1 MKKIMGRAMLLA
13 GIALSLLFAF
23 DVKTHVVYAITD
35 DDAVAVD
42 DDPAPAEDD
51 DAITDDDVDNDE
63 NTNGN
68 EDDDDE
74 ETTAQAQKGEEV
86 ADNVKMTDAD
96 DDNESNTV
104 KYVAN
109 ASDDQM
115 DKNAS
120 TQAKEVSKD
129 PNVMKTKPMTDYTM
143 SDSNSCWVPY
153 WYWFVIMNN
162 HSSSDMP
169 KKHPANVKTSK
180 ENVKKYQHYV
190 NDKAGDQAFSEFFS
204 IGKTILKILV
214 LLTSG
219 VIVLGMLV
227 SIYGKCKE
235 IHDQHE

>member
-1 MKKIMGRAMLLA
+1 MKKIMGRTMLLA

-23 DVKTHVVYAITD
+23 NVKTHVVYAITD

-129 PNVMKTKPMTDYTM
+129 PNVMKSKPMTDYTM

-162 HSSSDMP
+162 QSASKMP
-169 KKHPANVKTSK
+169 KKHAANVKTSK
-180 ENVKKYQHYV
+180 KNVKKYQNYV
-190 NDKAGDQAFSEFFS
+190 NDKAGDSVFNEFKS
-204 IGKTILKILV
+204 DVKYILGIIFIIVVATGIVEILYQV
-214 LLTSG
+214 
-219 VIVLGMLV
+219 
-227 SIYGKCKE
+227 
-235 IHDQHE
+235 

>member
-1 MKKIMGRAMLLA
+1 MLGV

-23 DVKTHVVYAITD
+23 DVKTHVVYAAD

-51 DAITDDDVDNDE
+51 DVTTNDDDDDE

-68 EDDDDE
+68 EDDDGE
-74 ETTAQAQKGEEV
+74 ETTAQAQKGEEI

-96 DDNESNTV
+96 DDNENNTV

-109 ASDDQM
+109 VDDDQM

-153 WYWFVIMNN
+153 WYWFVVMNN
-162 HSSSDMP
+162 HSSSDIP
-169 KKHPANVKTSK
+169 KKHPTNVKTSK
-180 ENVKKYQHYV
+180 KDVKKYQHYV
-190 NDKAGDQAFSEFFS
+190 KKKAGNQAFSES
-204 IGKTILKILV
+204 ISSLIIVVIFIVMAMILSATI
-214 LLTSG
+214 
-219 VIVLGMLV
+219 
-227 SIYGKCKE
+227 
-235 IHDQHE
+235 

>member
-1 MKKIMGRAMLLA
+1 MKIKIVKRIMFCMG
-13 GIALSLLFAF
+13 ITLSLLFAF

-74 ETTAQAQKGEEV
+74 ETTAQAQKGEEI

-162 HSSSDMP
+162 QSASKMP
-169 KKHPANVKTSK
+169 KKHAANVKTSK
-180 ENVKKYQHYV
+180 KNVKKYQNYV
-190 NDKAGDQAFSEFFS
+190 NDKAGDSVFNEFKS
-204 IGKTILKILV
+204 DVKYILGIIFIIVVATGIVEILYQV
-214 LLTSG
+214 
-219 VIVLGMLV
+219 
-227 SIYGKCKE
+227 
-235 IHDQHE
+235 

>member
-1 MKKIMGRAMLLA
+1 MKKIMGRAMLIA
-13 GIALSLLFAF
+13 GIALSLSFAF
-23 DVKTHVVYAITD
+23 NVKTHVVYAITD

-51 DAITDDDVDNDE
+51 DVTTDDDDNDE

-74 ETTAQAQKGEEV
+74 ETTAQAQKGEAIAE
-86 ADNVKMTDAD
+86 DVKITDAD
-96 DDNESNTV
+96 DDNESNTI

-109 ASDDQM
+109 ADDDQM

-129 PNVMKTKPMTDYTM
+129 PSVMKTKPMTDYTM

-153 WYWFVIMNN
+153 WYWFVVMNN

-169 KKHPANVKTSK
+169 KKHPVNVKTSK
-180 ENVKKYQHYV
+180 KNVKKYQHYV
-190 NDKAGDQAFSEFFS
+190 NNKAGDSVFNEFKSYVKYMLGIIF
-204 IGKTILKILV
+204 I
-214 LLTSG
+214 
-219 VIVLGMLV
+219 IVV
-227 SIYGKCKE
+227 STGIAETLY
-235 IHDQHE
+235 

>member
-1 MKKIMGRAMLLA
+1 MKIKIVKRIMFCMG
-13 GIALSLLFAF
+13 ITLSLLFAF

-74 ETTAQAQKGEEV
+74 ETTAQAQKGEEI

-162 HSSSDMP
+162 QSASKMP
-169 KKHPANVKTSK
+169 KKHAANVKTSK
-180 ENVKKYQHYV
+180 KNVKKYQNYV
-190 NDKAGDQAFSEFFS
+190 NDKAGDSVFNEFKS
-204 IGKTILKILV
+204 DVKYILGIIFI
-214 LLTSG
+214 
-219 VIVLGMLV
+219 IVVATGIVETL
-227 SIYGKCKE
+227 Y
-235 IHDQHE
+235 

>member
-1 MKKIMGRAMLLA
+1 MKKVMGRAMLLA

-51 DAITDDDVDNDE
+51 DVTTDDDDDE
-63 NTNGN
+63 NTNGD

-74 ETTAQAQKGEEV
+74 ETTAQAQKGEEI
-86 ADNVKMTDAD
+86 ADDVKMMDAD
-96 DDNESNTV
+96 DDNENNTI

-109 ASDDQM
+109 ADDDQM

-120 TQAKEVSKD
+120 TQAKEVSKN
-129 PNVMKTKPMTDYTM
+129 PSVMKTKPMTDYTM

-162 HSSSDMP
+162 QSASKMP
-169 KKHPANVKTSK
+169 KKHAANVKTSK
-180 ENVKKYQHYV
+180 KNVKKYQDYV
-190 NDKAGDQAFSEFFS
+190 NAKAEDQFFNEFKSDVKYIFG
-204 IGKTILKILV
+204 IIIITGVAIIIAGVLV
-214 LLTSG
+214 A
-219 VIVLGMLV
+219 IRDHR
-227 SIYGKCKE
+227 K
-235 IHDQHE
+235 

>member
-1 MKKIMGRAMLLA
+1 MKIKIVKRIMLCM

-23 DVKTHVVYAITD
+23 NVKTHAVYAITD

-68 EDDDDE
+68 EDDDDDE

-86 ADNVKMTDAD
+86 ADDVKMTDAD
-96 DDNESNTV
+96 DDNESNTI

-109 ASDDQM
+109 ADDDQM

-190 NDKAGDQAFSEFFS
+190 NDKAGDSVFNEFKS
-204 IGKTILKILV
+204 DVKYILGIIFI
-214 LLTSG
+214 
-219 VIVLGMLV
+219 IVVATGIAETL
-227 SIYGKCKE
+227 Y
-235 IHDQHE
+235 

>member
-23 DVKTHVVYAITD
+23 DVKTHVVHAITD

-42 DDPAPAEDD
+42 DDPSPAEDD
-51 DAITDDDVDNDE
+51 DAITDDDDE

-74 ETTAQAQKGEEV
+74 ETTTQAQKGEEI

-109 ASDDQM
+109 ADDDQM

-162 HSSSDMP
+162 QSASKMP
-169 KKHPANVKTSK
+169 KKHAANVKTSK
-180 ENVKKYQHYV
+180 KNVKKYQNYV
-190 NDKAGDQAFSEFFS
+190 NDKAGDSVFNEFKS
-204 IGKTILKILV
+204 DVKYILGIIFIIVVATGIVEILYQV
-214 LLTSG
+214 
-219 VIVLGMLV
+219 
-227 SIYGKCKE
+227 
-235 IHDQHE
+235 

>member
-1 MKKIMGRAMLLA
+1 MKKIIERLMLGV

-23 DVKTHVVYAITD
+23 DVKTHVVYAAD

-51 DAITDDDVDNDE
+51 DVTTNDDDDDE

-74 ETTAQAQKGEEV
+74 ETTAQAQKGEEI
-86 ADNVKMTDAD
+86 ANNVKMTDAD
-96 DDNESNTV
+96 DDNENNTV

-109 ASDDQM
+109 ADDDQM

-120 TQAKEVSKD
+120 TQAKEVSKN

-153 WYWFVIMNN
+153 WYWFVVMNN
-162 HSSSDMP
+162 HSSSDIP
-169 KKHPANVKTSK
+169 KSILQTLR
-180 ENVKKYQHYV
+180 
-190 NDKAGDQAFSEFFS
+190 QARRMLRS
-204 IGKTILKILV
+204 IKIM
-214 LLTSG
+214 LTTK
-219 VIVLGMLV
+219 L
-227 SIYGKCKE
+227 E
-235 IHDQHE
+235 INYLTNLNQW

>member
-23 DVKTHVVYAITD
+23 DVKTHVVYAMTD

-51 DAITDDDVDNDE
+51 DVTTDDDDDE
-63 NTNGN
+63 NTNGD
-68 EDDDDE
+68 EDDDE
-74 ETTAQAQKGEEV
+74 ETTAQAQKGEEI
-86 ADNVKMTDAD
+86 ADDVKMTDAD
-96 DDNESNTV
+96 DDNESNTI

-109 ASDDQM
+109 ADDDQM

-153 WYWFVIMNN
+153 WYWFMIMNN
-162 HSSSDMP
+162 QSASKMP
-169 KKHPANVKTSK
+169 KKHAANVKTSK
-180 ENVKKYQHYV
+180 KNVKKYQDYV
-190 NDKAGDQAFSEFFS
+190 NDKAEDSFFNEFKS
-204 IGKTILKILV
+204 DVKYILGIIFILV
-214 LLTSG
+214 
-219 VIVLGMLV
+219 V
-227 SIYGKCKE
+227 STGIAE
-235 IHDQHE
+235 ILYQV

>member
-1 MKKIMGRAMLLA
+1 MKKIIGRAMLLA

-23 DVKTHVVYAITD
+23 DVKTHAVYAMTD

-51 DAITDDDVDNDE
+51 DVTTDDDDDE
-63 NTNGN
+63 NTNGD

-74 ETTAQAQKGEEV
+74 ETTAQAQKGEEI
-86 ADNVKMTDAD
+86 ADDVKMTDAD
-96 DDNESNTV
+96 DDNESNTI

-109 ASDDQM
+109 ADDDQM

-129 PNVMKTKPMTDYTM
+129 PSVMKTKPMTDYTM

-162 HSSSDMP
+162 QSASKMP
-169 KKHPANVKTSK
+169 KKHAANVKTSK
-180 ENVKKYQHYV
+180 KNVKKYQDYV
-190 NDKAGDQAFSEFFS
+190 NDKAEDQFFNQFKSVVNDIRKIILIIS
-204 IGKTILKILV
+204 IFMIIAAV
-214 LLTSG
+214 LIA
-219 VIVLGMLV
+219 VF
-227 SIYGKCKE
+227 
-235 IHDQHE
+235 

>member
-1 MKKIMGRAMLLA
+1 MKIKIVKRIMFCMG
-13 GIALSLLFAF
+13 ITLSLLFAF
-23 DVKTHVVYAITD
+23 NVKTHVVYAMTD

-51 DAITDDDVDNDE
+51 DAITDDDDDNDE

-68 EDDDDE
+68 EDDDDDE
-74 ETTAQAQKGEEV
+74 ETTAQAQKGEEI

-162 HSSSDMP
+162 QSASKMP
-169 KKHPANVKTSK
+169 KKHAANVKTSK
-180 ENVKKYQHYV
+180 KNVKKYQNYV
-190 NDKAGDQAFSEFFS
+190 NDKAGDSVFNEFKS
-204 IGKTILKILV
+204 DVKYILGIIFIIVVATGIVEILYQV
-214 LLTSG
+214 
-219 VIVLGMLV
+219 
-227 SIYGKCKE
+227 
-235 IHDQHE
+235 

>member
-23 DVKTHVVYAITD
+23 DVKTHVVYAMTD

-51 DAITDDDVDNDE
+51 DVTTDDDDNE
-63 NTNGN
+63 NTNGDEN
-68 EDDDDE
+68 DDDE
-74 ETTAQAQKGEEV
+74 ETTAQAQKGEEI
-86 ADNVKMTDAD
+86 ADDVKMTDAD
-96 DDNESNTV
+96 DDNESNTI

-109 ASDDQM
+109 ADDDQI

-153 WYWFVIMNN
+153 WYWFTIMNN
-162 HSSSDMP
+162 QSASKMP
-169 KKHPANVKTSK
+169 KKHAANVKTSK
-180 ENVKKYQHYV
+180 KNVKKYQDYV
-190 NDKAGDQAFSEFFS
+190 NDKAEDQFFNQFKS
-204 IGKTILKILV
+204 MINDILEICFITVIAIIIAEVLV
-214 LLTSG
+214 A
-219 VIVLGMLV
+219 IRDHR
-227 SIYGKCKE
+227 K
-235 IHDQHE
+235 

>member
-1 MKKIMGRAMLLA
+1 MKIKIVKRIMLCM

-23 DVKTHVVYAITD
+23 DVKTHVVYAMTD

-51 DAITDDDVDNDE
+51 DVITDDDDDNDE

-68 EDDDDE
+68 EDDDDDE
-74 ETTAQAQKGEEV
+74 ETTAQAQKGEEI

-109 ASDDQM
+109 ADDDQM

-162 HSSSDMP
+162 QSASKMP
-169 KKHPANVKTSK
+169 KKHAANVKTSK
-180 ENVKKYQHYV
+180 KNVKKYQNYV
-190 NDKAGDQAFSEFFS
+190 NDKAGDSVFNEFKS
-204 IGKTILKILV
+204 DVKYILGIIFIIVVATGIAEILYQV
-214 LLTSG
+214 
-219 VIVLGMLV
+219 
-227 SIYGKCKE
+227 
-235 IHDQHE
+235 

>member
-1 MKKIMGRAMLLA
+1 MGRTMLLA
-13 GIALSLLFAF
+13 GITLSLLFAF
-23 DVKTHVVYAITD
+23 DVKTHVVYAMTD

-51 DAITDDDVDNDE
+51 DAITDDDDDNDE

-68 EDDDDE
+68 EDDDDDE
-74 ETTAQAQKGEEV
+74 ETTAQAQKGEEI

-109 ASDDQM
+109 ADDDQM

-162 HSSSDMP
+162 QSASKMP
-169 KKHPANVKTSK
+169 KKHAANVKTSK
-180 ENVKKYQHYV
+180 KNVKKYQNYV
-190 NDKAGDQAFSEFFS
+190 NDKAGDSVFNEFKS
-204 IGKTILKILV
+204 DVKYILGIIFI
-214 LLTSG
+214 
-219 VIVLGMLV
+219 IVVATGIAETL
-227 SIYGKCKE
+227 Y
-235 IHDQHE
+235 

>member
-1 MKKIMGRAMLLA
+1 MKKIMGRTMLLA
-13 GIALSLLFAF
+13 GITLSLLFAF
-23 DVKTHVVYAITD
+23 DVKTHVVYAMTD

-51 DAITDDDVDNDE
+51 DAITDDDDDNDE

-68 EDDDDE
+68 EDDDDDE
-74 ETTAQAQKGEEV
+74 ETTAQAQKGEEI

-109 ASDDQM
+109 ADDDQM

-162 HSSSDMP
+162 QSASKMP
-169 KKHPANVKTSK
+169 KKHAANVKTSK
-180 ENVKKYQHYV
+180 KNVKKYQNYV
-190 NDKAGDQAFSEFFS
+190 NDKAGDSVFNEFKS
-204 IGKTILKILV
+204 DVKYILGIIFI
-214 LLTSG
+214 
-219 VIVLGMLV
+219 IVVATGIAETL
-227 SIYGKCKE
+227 Y
-235 IHDQHE
+235 

>member
-1 MKKIMGRAMLLA
+1 MKKIMGRTMLLA

-23 DVKTHVVYAITD
+23 NVKTHVVYAMTD

-51 DAITDDDVDNDE
+51 DAITDDDDDNDE

-68 EDDDDE
+68 EDDDDDE
-74 ETTAQAQKGEEV
+74 ETTAQAQKGEEI

-109 ASDDQM
+109 ADDDQM

-162 HSSSDMP
+162 QSASKMP
-169 KKHPANVKTSK
+169 KKHAANVKTSK
-180 ENVKKYQHYV
+180 KNVKKYQNYV
-190 NDKAGDQAFSEFFS
+190 NDKAGDSVFNEFKS
-204 IGKTILKILV
+204 DVKYILGIIFIIVVATGIVEILYQV
-214 LLTSG
+214 
-219 VIVLGMLV
+219 
-227 SIYGKCKE
+227 
-235 IHDQHE
+235 

>member
-1 MKKIMGRAMLLA
+1 MKIKIVKRIMLCM

-23 DVKTHVVYAITD
+23 NVKTHVVYAITD

-42 DDPAPAEDD
+42 DDPSPAEDD
-51 DAITDDDVDNDE
+51 DAITDDDDE

-74 ETTAQAQKGEEV
+74 ETTTQAQKGEEI

-109 ASDDQM
+109 ADDDQM

-129 PNVMKTKPMTDYTM
+129 PNVMKSKPMTDYTM

-153 WYWFVIMNN
+153 WYWFVVMNN
-162 HSSSDMP
+162 HASSDMP

-180 ENVKKYQHYV
+180 KNVKKYQHYV

-214 LLTSG
+214 LLTGG

-227 SIYGKCKE
+227 LIYGKYKE

>member
-1 MKKIMGRAMLLA
+1 MKKIIERLMLGV

-23 DVKTHVVYAITD
+23 DVKTHVVYAAD

-42 DDPAPAEDD
+42 DDPVPAEDD
-51 DAITDDDVDNDE
+51 DVTTNDDDDDE

-74 ETTAQAQKGEEV
+74 ETTAQAQKGEEI

-96 DDNESNTV
+96 DDNENNTV

-109 ASDDQM
+109 ADDDQM

-153 WYWFVIMNN
+153 WYWFVVMNN
-162 HSSSDMP
+162 HSSSDIP

-180 ENVKKYQHYV
+180 KNVKKYQDYV
-190 NDKAGDQAFSEFFS
+190 NNKAGNQFFNEFKSMMKS
-204 IGKTILKILV
+204 IPKIILLMTSCLIMAGV
-214 LLTSG
+214 LI
-219 VIVLGMLV
+219 IV
-227 SIYGKCKE
+227 YK
-235 IHDQHE
+235 H

>member
-23 DVKTHVVYAITD
+23 DVKTHVVYAMTD

-51 DAITDDDVDNDE
+51 DVTTDDDDDE
-63 NTNGN
+63 NTNGD
-68 EDDDDE
+68 EDDDE
-74 ETTAQAQKGEEV
+74 ETTAQAQKGEEI
-86 ADNVKMTDAD
+86 ADDVKMTDAD
-96 DDNESNTV
+96 DDNESNTI

-109 ASDDQM
+109 ADDDQM

-153 WYWFVIMNN
+153 WYWFTIMNN
-162 HSSSDMP
+162 QSASKMP
-169 KKHPANVKTSK
+169 KKHAANVKTSK
-180 ENVKKYQHYV
+180 KNVKKYQDYV
-190 NDKAGDQAFSEFFS
+190 NNKAEDQLFNQFKSVMND
-204 IGKTILKILV
+204 ILKIILITIIFMIIAGV
-214 LLTSG
+214 LIA
-219 VIVLGMLV
+219 VF
-227 SIYGKCKE
+227 
-235 IHDQHE
+235 

>member
-1 MKKIMGRAMLLA
+1 MKKGIKRAMLLA
-13 GIALSLLFAF
+13 GVALSLLFAF
-23 DVKTHVVYAITD
+23 NVKTHVVYAAD

-51 DAITDDDVDNDE
+51 DAITDDDDDNDE

-109 ASDDQM
+109 ANDDQM

-129 PNVMKTKPMTDYTM
+129 PNVMKSKPMTDYTM

-162 HSSSDMP
+162 HSSSDIP

-180 ENVKKYQHYV
+180 KNVKKYQHYV

-204 IGKTILKILV
+204 IGKTILKIL
-214 LLTSG
+214 LLMGSG
-219 VIVLGMLV
+219 LLLIAILV
-227 SIYGKCKE
+227 AVFDKHK
-235 IHDQHE
+235 

>member
-1 MKKIMGRAMLLA
+1 MKKIMGRTMLLA

-23 DVKTHVVYAITD
+23 NVKTHVVYAITD

-42 DDPAPAEDD
+42 DDLAPAEDD
-51 DAITDDDVDNDE
+51 DAITDDDVDNGE

-129 PNVMKTKPMTDYTM
+129 PNVMKSKPMTDYTM

-153 WYWFVIMNN
+153 WYWFVVMNN
-162 HSSSDMP
+162 HASSDMP

-180 ENVKKYQHYV
+180 KNVKKYQHYV
-190 NDKAGDQAFSEFFS
+190 NDKAEDQLFNQFKSVVND
-204 IGKTILKILV
+204 ILKIILIIIIFMIIAGV
-214 LLTSG
+214 LIA
-219 VIVLGMLV
+219 VF
-227 SIYGKCKE
+227 
-235 IHDQHE
+235 

>member
-1 MKKIMGRAMLLA
+1 MKKGIKRAMLLA
-13 GIALSLLFAF
+13 GVALSLLFAF
-23 DVKTHVVYAITD
+23 NVKTHVVYAAD

-51 DAITDDDVDNDE
+51 DAITDDDDDNDE

-109 ASDDQM
+109 ANDDQI
-115 DKNAS
+115 DKNAFV
-120 TQAKEVSKD
+120 QAKEVSKD

-180 ENVKKYQHYV
+180 KNVKKYQHYV

-204 IGKTILKILV
+204 IGKTILKIL
-214 LLTSG
+214 LLMGSG
-219 VIVLGMLV
+219 LLLIAILV
-227 SIYGKCKE
+227 AVFDKHK
-235 IHDQHE
+235 